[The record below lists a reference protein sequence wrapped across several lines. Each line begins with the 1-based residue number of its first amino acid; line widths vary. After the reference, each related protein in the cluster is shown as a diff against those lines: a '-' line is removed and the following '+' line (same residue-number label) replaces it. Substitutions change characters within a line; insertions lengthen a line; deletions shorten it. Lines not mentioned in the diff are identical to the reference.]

1 MRGNVEVKKTYFSL
15 ICTLVWL
22 FLIPIKVT
30 YGQLTPP
37 LMNFHPNEY
46 KGGNQIWNI
55 AQNKEGDVFFANH
68 DQLLRYNGH
77 QWEVLKI
84 EKPTIFRTV
93 YALEDQIL
101 SGGLMEFGLWTK
113 NEYGTFEYESLAQKM
128 NIEIIDGESFWNI
141 VAYKGYLVFQSFNRA
156 LIIDSK
162 LKSYQQIYG
171 DFNNNSLVTLEGKP
185 FLIDLQKGLL
195 NIFEDSQSYHFSSEI
210 NWSSIVGTIRW
221 QQRNYLVSNN
231 GSLYQWEKN
240 LILPQK
246 NLRLPKENIY
256 SLHQMKTGV
265 IVLGTI
271 GDGIVWLDDNLKID
285 GALKRSNGLGNNT
298 ILSLFED
305 HNSNLWAG
313 MDRGIALVNI
323 SSPHL
328 EHRNSSKDIGS
339 VYTAIEWN
347 NTIYIGT
354 NQGLYYLNS
363 ELEAPEKIK
372 GIEGQIWKL
381 DLIDNDLYCSSNS
394 GLFQVK
400 DPTTIRTLSE
410 DVGFWGV
417 QKEGKHLIGGTYEGI
432 YVYDFQNGNPILKTA
447 PETFK
452 VSSRFIEVKDEKV
465 YINNEYLGVFV
476 LEFDNDFSQLTNQW
490 TIEKNGLK
498 SALFQ
503 LDDQVYYKSSEGIYT
518 IDLKSKAFRK
528 DSLLTQ
534 LLEPEDLISSGFI
547 RGGTKN
553 LIGFKAQSIYGI
565 QRTFIENTYTSFE
578 YELPPYVYENLGNSG
593 FENINHL
600 SDERYLIGLSD
611 GFVILDLEYL
621 TGDQLEVPTIDNVQQ
636 LIQNSWVTKP
646 LIPDN
651 SKQNFKNN
659 SMRFYLKKPSY
670 AKYAPMVFQTELL
683 RDGAL
688 YSMDR
693 MRSELEFINLEPGA
707 YEFQVIVFD
716 PVSKKSNISASYSF
730 IIDKPWFLKEFIQIL
745 FSLLILVTLFL
756 AFYFTR
762 RTYKKR
768 ELELKLKNQKKLDI
782 LQLKEKERINK
793 IHQKNL
799 ENQLKTKK
807 RELTISTEHLL
818 SKNRLLHQ
826 LSKKINE
833 VEKKHQIDLS
843 SLHEFINNNIKEK
856 KDWNRFEKAL
866 ADYDEDFVKRIKNQF
881 YGTISRQDFLLMTY
895 IRGGMNSKDI
905 AQVLGISVKSVEMRR
920 YRLRKKI
927 GLNEEVSLSDY
938 INNL

>member
-1 MRGNVEVKKTYFSL
+1 
-15 ICTLVWL
+15 
-22 FLIPIKVT
+22 
-30 YGQLTPP
+30 
-37 LMNFHPNEY
+37 
-46 KGGNQIWNI
+46 
-55 AQNKEGDVFFANH
+55 
-68 DQLLRYNGH
+68 
-77 QWEVLKI
+77 
-84 EKPTIFRTV
+84 
-93 YALEDQIL
+93 
-101 SGGLMEFGLWTK
+101 
-113 NEYGTFEYESLAQKM
+113 
-128 NIEIIDGESFWNI
+128 
-141 VAYKGYLVFQSFNRA
+141 
-156 LIIDSK
+156 
-162 LKSYQQIYG
+162 
-171 DFNNNSLVTLEGKP
+171 
-185 FLIDLQKGLL
+185 
-195 NIFEDSQSYHFSSEI
+195 
-210 NWSSIVGTIRW
+210 
-221 QQRNYLVSNN
+221 
-231 GSLYQWEKN
+231 
-240 LILPQK
+240 
-246 NLRLPKENIY
+246 
-256 SLHQMKTGV
+256 
-265 IVLGTI
+265 
-271 GDGIVWLDDNLKID
+271 
-285 GALKRSNGLGNNT
+285 
-298 ILSLFED
+298 
-305 HNSNLWAG
+305 
-313 MDRGIALVNI
+313 
-323 SSPHL
+323 
-328 EHRNSSKDIGS
+328 
-339 VYTAIEWN
+339 
-347 NTIYIGT
+347 
-354 NQGLYYLNS
+354 
-363 ELEAPEKIK
+363 
-372 GIEGQIWKL
+372 
-381 DLIDNDLYCSSNS
+381 
-394 GLFQVK
+394 
-400 DPTTIRTLSE
+400 
-410 DVGFWGV
+410 VGFWGV

-768 ELELKLKNQKKLDI
+768 ELELKL
-782 LQLKEKERINK
+782 
-793 IHQKNL
+793 
-799 ENQLKTKK
+799 
-807 RELTISTEHLL
+807 
-818 SKNRLLHQ
+818 
-826 LSKKINE
+826 
-833 VEKKHQIDLS
+833 
-843 SLHEFINNNIKEK
+843 
-856 KDWNRFEKAL
+856 
-866 ADYDEDFVKRIKNQF
+866 
-881 YGTISRQDFLLMTY
+881 
-895 IRGGMNSKDI
+895 
-905 AQVLGISVKSVEMRR
+905 
-920 YRLRKKI
+920 
-927 GLNEEVSLSDY
+927 
-938 INNL
+938 